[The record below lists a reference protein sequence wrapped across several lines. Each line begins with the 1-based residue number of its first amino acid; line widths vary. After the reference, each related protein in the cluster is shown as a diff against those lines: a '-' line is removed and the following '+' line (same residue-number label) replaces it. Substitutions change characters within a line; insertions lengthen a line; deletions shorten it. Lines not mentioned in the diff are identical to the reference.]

1 MPSLSSTALVMMTH
15 TWCTLLETP
24 SFRVVKFS
32 AVFFA
37 GNLAEI

>member
-1 MPSLSSTALVMMTH
+1 
-15 TWCTLLETP
+15 LLETP

-37 GNLAEI
+37 GNLAEIWVIHCFS